1 MPVIDLSFPV
11 QGDLLPVDH
20 SYSLY
25 GAICREVPDFHE
37 RFRTEYESSG
47 EKKCYGICPINGIL
61 AGDRKLQISRNSQ
74 LRIRV
79 HNKFLKDFYPLAG
92 KTLCIEGQI
101 ISLGTPRPILLSA
114 APVLQSRLVV
124 IKGFMEPSEFLEAAK
139 KQLLEMGINGVI
151 QFKRRKLSTPV
162 ERRTGKGKQS
172 EPLKR
177 TVRIRNKEIVG
188 FALKV
193 SELNDQ
199 DSIKL
204 QEIGLG
210 GRRRFGCG
218 IFLPMR
224 S

>member
-11 QGDLLPVDH
+11 QGNLIPVDH

-25 GAICREVPDFHE
+25 GAICKKIPDFHE
-37 RFRTEYESSG
+37 RFKTEHESSG

-61 AGDRKLQISRNSQ
+61 VGDRKMQISRNSH

-79 HNKFLKDFYPLAG
+79 DNRFLKDFYLLAG
-92 KTLCIEGQI
+92 KTLCIEGHT
-101 ISLGTPRPILLSA
+101 ISLGIPRPVLLKA

-139 KQLLEMGINGVI
+139 RQLLEMGINGLI
-151 QFKRRKLSTPV
+151 QFERRKRRVPV
-162 ERRTGKGKQS
+162 EGRTQRGKQS

-193 SELNDQ
+193 YELNDH